1 MIRNEYPE
9 QDIEQLHYE
18 RFHHPDPQVQKRMEV
33 VYLDALG
40 YSRQETEKITRL
52 SQKTIRRCLR
62 LYQEGGLEALKQD
75 KRYRPVSDLEP
86 HREAIE
92 AEFKAKPPRSINE
105 AIERVEQMTGIRRSP
120 TAMRHFLKRLGMK
133 RLKVG
138 HIPAKADVEEQKTF
152 LKDQL
157 EPRLEEAQ
165 QGQRHVFF
173 VDAAHFVLQPFLGFL
188 WCFARVFI
196 QAPSGRQRFNVLGAL
211 HATSLPLL
219 TVTNDTYISAE
230 TVAALLRQIAAAYA
244 DLPITLV
251 LDNARYQHCKYII
264 ALAAELGIELLF
276 LPAYSP
282 NLNLIERLWKFVKQE
297 CLYSRYYETFAEFQ
311 KAILDCLA
319 ETQGKHKQKLSSLLT
334 LNFQTFENV
343 TL

>member
-75 KRYRPVSDLEP
+75 KRYRPVSALEP

-92 AEFKAKPPRSINE
+92 AEFKAKPPRSIKE

-211 HATSLPLL
+211 HATSLRLL
-219 TVTNDTYISAE
+219 TVTNDTYINAE

-319 ETQGKHKQKLSSLLT
+319 ETQGKHNQKLSSLLT